1 MTPTR
6 STGTETAKGKPQSHR
21 DRLLRQGMRSF
32 YDLGYHGTT
41 VDAILEAS
49 DVPKGSFYHHFGSKE
64 SFAQTVLE
72 QYMEFQL
79 ELIGGWAAREDL
91 TTQEQVLGYLDEL
104 ISRFE
109 RSGFARACLAG
120 KFSSEL
126 AASSA
131 AFRTKLDDDFARWKA
146 SLVAML
152 TKGQLRGDLRSDR
165 TAEDLA
171 TTILALL
178 QGGLVLAL
186 SERNSRSLDSVRLTL
201 TQVMASPD

>member
-1 MTPTR
+1 MAPTV
-6 STGTETAKGKPQSHR
+6 STRKTTAEDGALSHR
-21 DRLLRQGMRSF
+21 ERLLRQGMRSF
-32 YDLGYHGTT
+32 YALGYHGTT

-49 DVPKGSFYHHFGSKE
+49 EVPKGSFYHHFGSKE

-72 QYMEFQL
+72 QYMDFQL
-79 ELIGGWAAREDL
+79 DLIGAWAARDDL
-91 TTQEQVLGYLDEL
+91 TTQGQVLGYLDEV

-109 RSGFARACLAG
+109 RSGFERACLAG

-131 AFRTKLDDDFARWKA
+131 AFRTALDDGFARWKA

-152 TKGQLRGDLRSDR
+152 TQGQARGDLRSER

-186 SERNSRSLDSVRLTL
+186 SEHSSRSLDSVRLTL
-201 TQVMASPD
+201 AQVMASPD